1 MLQMFKSVKDK
12 SKNEKEVG
20 TVLAVFR
27 LLTLIEKA
35 GLINSILSDN
45 IKHSLLKYV
54 YKLGDRDRIPT
65 EN

>member
-20 TVLAVFR
+20 TALAVFR